1 MLEEDFIRKLCEV
14 TSFCSVY
21 DALTNRWN
29 MIAVRGQPP
38 CPRSNHAAVLMGDGL
53 IVIHGGRHG
62 SLRLS
67 DTYVLQVPVC
77 IQKVI
82 M

>member
-1 MLEEDFIRKLCEV
+1 
-14 TSFCSVY
+14 
-21 DALTNRWN
+21 

-38 CPRSNHAAVLMGDGL
+38 CPRSNHAAVLMVDGL

-67 DTYVLQVPVC
+67 DTYVLQVPLC

-82 M
+82 L

>member
-1 MLEEDFIRKLCEV
+1 MLIL
-14 TSFCSVY
+14 SVF
-21 DALTNRWN
+21 AQVCIRWN

-38 CPRSNHAAVLMGDGL
+38 CPRSNHAAVLMVDGL

-67 DTYVLQVPVC
+67 DTYVLQVPLC

-82 M
+82 L